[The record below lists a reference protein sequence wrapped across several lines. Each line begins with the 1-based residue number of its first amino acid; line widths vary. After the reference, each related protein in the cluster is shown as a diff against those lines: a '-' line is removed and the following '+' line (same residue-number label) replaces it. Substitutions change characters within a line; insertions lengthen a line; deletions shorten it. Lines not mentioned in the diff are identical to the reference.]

1 MKKVSIIVPV
11 YNLEQ
16 VLGKCIAD
24 FLSQTYPNIE
34 IILVDDGSIDN
45 TLQVCHEFA
54 RRDER
59 IKVVHTDN
67 QGCGMSRNTGAEQ
80 ADGHYV
86 YFMDADDNLEADAIE
101 VMVDTMERDNS
112 DLVICGHKSVNSE
125 GRVFYSKSYAS
136 ATVDAGEI
144 RRNYGKEDDRNIYT
158 IQRAVWNK
166 MFVLNKIKQHN
177 IRFPNVRR
185 HAEEI
190 FVTRYLDIADRVSFI
205 DRCFY
210 TYNKDDYQ
218 KILGKL
224 PVDYID
230 EISRTMRLRM
240 DLFAAWN
247 PDNQTAFDLLR
258 EEYTQR
264 LFRALELSFH
274 PKMNFDRKERLG
286 WLKEV
291 VDREEVQRACASKRF
306 DSRYRNTVCA
316 LIRAKKVHLLYFL
329 LELKTRK

>member
-11 YNLEQ
+11 YNLEK
-16 VLGKCIAD
+16 VLGKCVAD
-24 FLSQTYPNIE
+24 LLSQTYPNIE
-34 IILVDDGSIDN
+34 IILVDDGSTDR
-45 TLQVCHEFA
+45 TLQVCQEFA

-67 QGCGMSRNTGAEQ
+67 HGCGMARNTGMEQ

-101 VMVDTMERDNS
+101 VMVNTMERENS
-112 DLVICGHKSVNSE
+112 DLVICGHRSINSK
-125 GRVFYSKSYAS
+125 GRVFYNKSYTS
-136 ATVDAGEI
+136 VTVDAGEI
-144 RRNYGKEDDRNIYT
+144 RWNYGKEDDDNIYT

-166 MFVLNKIKQHN
+166 MFVLSKLKQNN
-177 IRFPNVRR
+177 IRFTNALR
-185 HAEEI
+185 HEAEI
-190 FVTRYLDIADRVSFI
+190 FVSRYLDIADRVSFV

-224 PVDYID
+224 PLDYID
-230 EISRTMRLRM
+230 EIGRTMRLRM

-247 PDNQTAFDLLR
+247 PDNQTAFDFLR
-258 EEYTQR
+258 DEYTQR

-291 VDREEVQRACASKRF
+291 VEREEVQAACAGTRF
-306 DSRYRNTVCA
+306 ASRYKNTVCA
-316 LIRAKKVHLLYFL
+316 LVRTKKVHLLYCL
-329 LELKTRK
+329 LRLKTRN